1 MKKLLISLFLMFLCF
16 GAYSQSIKRESGS
29 LMFLKSAKVVG
40 VTFTYDNM
48 KVGKLT
54 EEEYISNSVS
64 RLNKKKTG
72 GGDRWK
78 EAWIGD
84 RSEKYEPK
92 FVESFSKFIGEKGVS
107 VTTSDYEYE
116 MMVNVDFIEPGFNMG
131 ITAGDAVVNMTCR
144 IINKNDGSEV
154 AIITV
159 KNAKYSSSIDPT
171 VGGRVQEAFS
181 LAGRALAKFMIKDAK
196 L

>member
-54 EEEYISNSVS
+54 EEEYVS
-64 RLNKKKTG
+64 KSMGRLNKKETG
-72 GGDRWK
+72 RGDRWK
-78 EAWIGD
+78 EAWIRD
-84 RSEKYEPK
+84 RSERYEPK
-92 FVESFSKFIGEKGVS
+92 FLEFFSKFIGEKGVS

-116 MMVNVDFIEPGFNMG
+116 IMVNVDFIEPGFNLG
-131 ITAGDAVVNMTCR
+131 IAGDAVVNMTCR
-144 IINKNDGSEV
+144 IINKDDGSEV

-171 VGGRVQEAFS
+171 VGSRVQEAFS